1 MSVFGAG
8 NVLQDNEFAFPFK
21 FYGRV
26 HLHAGIVPSSILVS
40 KGFQCCFSE
49 GRGDDDVDLDLD

>member
-1 MSVFGAG
+1 MSVFGAH

-26 HLHAGIVPSSILVS
+26 YLHADIVPSPILVS
-40 KGFQCCFSE
+40 KDFQFSFGE
-49 GRGDDDVDLDLD
+49 RRGDDDVDFKLD